1 MPATTP
7 RDSSAAPALA
17 ERASLSDRAALGVV
31 AFWYLTGAVLVT
43 WWLWRDPASRIVAG
57 NPNDA
62 DQMAWFFRYDATAI
76 QHFQL
81 PSLVTTGM
89 NAPHGVNVM
98 WNTFMLL
105 PGAVLTPVTLLAGP
119 QASLTV
125 LVTAG
130 FAGSA
135 LAMFFVLRRWGT
147 GLAAAALGGAVFGF
161 SPALLHSAIGHYDLQ
176 FAVVLPLLI
185 DAGLRLICAKTTP
198 ARGGLYLGALVTAQ
212 LLINEE
218 MLFDTAVT
226 GLIITAVLALRY
238 RHLVSARIRSVAAGL
253 AVAFGVIAALAGYPL
268 WVQFFGPLGQHG
280 SPFLAD
286 FFKNDPAGF
295 VQPSGLM
302 LVHSAGSAA
311 RAAAYQGGLSEYL
324 AFLGVPLLL
333 VLAAGT
339 AYCWRRPGVPALAA
353 AWLVTELFSLGGTLL
368 LSGHSHASVKLP
380 WYWLQSLPLLES
392 VIPARFSIVADG
404 LAAALL
410 AFAFDA
416 ALARAEE
423 LRAAVSR
430 WWVPVVTGVVV
441 LAVVPLVPRPLSAE
455 AVGGVPDGWSAVFAG
470 LHLPA
475 NANVLVV
482 PIPEGAFTSPLR
494 WAADTGEP
502 RAVVGGYFMGPA
514 WDGHVYVDGNGTPG
528 PGLYLNSLWK
538 QSAASLPADL
548 TAQLTPNL
556 WSSVKPVATADVL
569 SQLRTWQ
576 LSAVVAVTTPGSPL
590 ATYLRSLLGPPI
602 TTTATLQA
610 WRR

>member
-1 MPATTP
+1 MSTTTP
-7 RDSSAAPALA
+7 RDDTAAPALA
-17 ERASLSDRAALGVV
+17 ERASLSERAALGLV

-43 WWLWRDPASRIVAG
+43 WWLWHDPASRVVAG

-76 QHFQL
+76 QHFHL
-81 PSLVTTGM
+81 PALVTTGM

-105 PGAVLTPVTLLAGP
+105 PGVALAPVTLLAGP
-119 QASLTV
+119 QTSLTV
-125 LVTAG
+125 LLTAG

-135 LAMFFVLRRWGT
+135 LAMFFVLRRWRI
-147 GLAAAALGGAVFGF
+147 GLAAAVLGGAVFGF
-161 SPALLHSAIGHYDLQ
+161 SPALLHTAIGHYDLQ
-176 FAVVLPLLI
+176 FAVLLPLLI
-185 DAGLRLICAKTTP
+185 DAGLGLICARSTP
-198 ARGGLYLGALVTAQ
+198 VRDGLYLGLLVAAQ
-212 LLINEE
+212 LFINEE
-218 MLFDTAVT
+218 MLFDTALT
-226 GLIITAVLALRY
+226 GVIITAVLAVRY
-238 RHLVSARIRSVAAGL
+238 RHLVSARVRSVAVGL
-253 AVAFGVIAALAGYPL
+253 AVAFGVIAVLAGYPL
-268 WVQFFGPLGQHG
+268 WVQFFGRLQQHG

-286 FFKNDPAGF
+286 FFKTDPAGF

-302 LVHSAGSAA
+302 LVHSADSAA

-339 AYCWRRPGVPALAA
+339 AYCWRRPAVPALAA

-368 LSGHSHASVKLP
+368 LSGHGHASVKLP

-416 ALARAEE
+416 ALLRAAG

-430 WWVPVVTGVVV
+430 WWVPVVSGVVA
-441 LAVVPLVPRPLSAE
+441 LAVVPVVPRPLPAE
-455 AVGGVPDGWSAVFAG
+455 AVGGVPDGWSAALAC

-482 PIPEGAFTSPLR
+482 PIPEGAFTAPLR
-494 WAADTGEP
+494 WAADTGVP
-502 RAVVGGYFMGPA
+502 RSMVGGYFMGPA
-514 WDGHVYVDGNGTPG
+514 WDGYVYVDGDG
-528 PGLYLNSLWK
+528 
-538 QSAASLPADL
+538 
-548 TAQLTPNL
+548 
-556 WSSVKPVATADVL
+556 
-569 SQLRTWQ
+569 
-576 LSAVVAVTTPGSPL
+576 
-590 ATYLRSLLGPPI
+590 
-602 TTTATLQA
+602 
-610 WRR
+610 